1 MSRCFCS
8 LGLPGPR
15 FLLSGSPLHL
25 RTLSSCA
32 YSKSGRRPT
41 CRGKGWGQQ
50 VPPRLRTQGSS
61 SLLTFHWQPLSL
73 MFLSGH
79 WGGWEMSSRHALH
92 QHRRMESP
100 TCKCSQ
106 MHNLKAIFH
115 HHLQLI
121 DNYLTSV
128 CQPRLLV
135 VLGSDFITFITL
147 A

>member
-1 MSRCFCS
+1 MLLFPGVTRAQVPS
-8 LGLPGPR
+8 LWISTAPQDIVLMCIFQVR
-15 FLLSGSPLHL
+15 SPSYLQGQGM
-25 RTLSSCA
+25 RA
-32 YSKSGRRPT
+32 
-41 CRGKGWGQQ
+41 WGQQ